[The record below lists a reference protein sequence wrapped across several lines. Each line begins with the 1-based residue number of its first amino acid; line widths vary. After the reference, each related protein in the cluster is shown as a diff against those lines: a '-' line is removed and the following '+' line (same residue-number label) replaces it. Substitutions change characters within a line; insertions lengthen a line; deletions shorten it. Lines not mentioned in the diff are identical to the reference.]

1 MPTRLTVVVAT
12 GLPEKAWAS
21 RREYR
26 SPDLILSF
34 HGPGRN
40 FVVEPAHVAEV
51 LGCTLPPRLLDL
63 LEVAATVY
71 AADIAFRRAENEAWV
86 RWTRF
91 LIPVREVG
99 LWQSI
104 EPELA
109 AALYV
114 LSHDSLSFE
123 FCERAQPDDEVP
135 TTEAGRLLGAD
146 CVSLLSGG
154 IDSFAGA
161 AMLLATGRRPLFVA
175 HRPQNPMVVASQ
187 EHVCRSLTEAFGK
200 PMRFAGVG
208 CGPVPHPRPLSVPER
223 GEGEPHPRPLSRGER
238 GERRYEYPAPEER
251 ETSQRTRSFL
261 YMVLGAIACHA
272 AGVDELLCPENGVL
286 AVNLPLTEARIG
298 GYSTAGTRPQTLAGF
313 QRLFAALDVPVR
325 IENPF
330 LYQTK
335 GQLIRDVLRPYF
347 APEAIQSTVSCWMA
361 GRLSRPCGACIPCLV
376 RAVAMR
382 TAGLPSEAH
391 AVDPFS
397 TGAEVGPE
405 SAARANLVD
414 LLTLVSRLQR
424 LSDRDL
430 LRVYPMLLELAAAA
444 SVPAVIRM
452 LRRFAEEVSE
462 ALGEPEFVAGA

>member
-1 MPTRLTVVVAT
+1 
-12 GLPEKAWAS
+12 
-21 RREYR
+21 
-26 SPDLILSF
+26 
-34 HGPGRN
+34 
-40 FVVEPAHVAEV
+40 
-51 LGCTLPPRLLDL
+51 
-63 LEVAATVY
+63 
-71 AADIAFRRAENEAWV
+71 
-86 RWTRF
+86 
-91 LIPVREVG
+91 
-99 LWQSI
+99 
-104 EPELA
+104 
-109 AALYV
+109 
-114 LSHDSLSFE
+114 
-123 FCERAQPDDEVP
+123 
-135 TTEAGRLLGAD
+135 
-146 CVSLLSGG
+146 
-154 IDSFAGA
+154 
-161 AMLLATGRRPLFVA
+161 
-175 HRPQNPMVVASQ
+175 
-187 EHVCRSLTEAFGK
+187 
-200 PMRFAGVG
+200 
-208 CGPVPHPRPLSVPER
+208 
-223 GEGEPHPRPLSRGER
+223 
-238 GERRYEYPAPEER
+238 
-251 ETSQRTRSFL
+251 
-261 YMVLGAIACHA
+261 MVLGAIACHA

-313 QRLFAALDVPVR
+313 QRLLAALDLSVR

-414 LLTLVSRLQR
+414 LLTLVGRLQR
-424 LSDRDL
+424 LSDCELYRA
-430 LRVYPMLLELAAAA
+430 YPMLLEMAAAA

-462 ALGEPEFVAGA
+462 ALGEPEFAPADPEP